1 MDNKGFNEND
11 ILEKLNRL
19 GINFKDTCFNVV
31 YNKAYNKNFV
41 YVIFADYKT
50 NIIKSGFGIGYF
62 SEDDYLDIISYC
74 IKIFSSK
81 GMILNNQIL

>member
-1 MDNKGFNEND
+1 MNNKGFNEND

-41 YVIFADYKT
+41 YVIFADSKT
-50 NIIKSGFGIGYF
+50 NIIKNGFGIGYF
-62 SEDDYLDIISYC
+62 SEDDYLDVISCC
-74 IKIFSSK
+74 IKIFTSK
-81 GMILNNQIL
+81 GMILNKQIV